1 MVGSLVDH
9 VLMKTTAAL
18 SGKLS
23 PPVDDLT
30 TDLIGNIE
38 EARRLTG

>member
-9 VLMKTTAAL
+9 VLVEGASVSAKLGAL
-18 SGKLS
+18 
-23 PPVDDLT
+23 VDNLT